1 MLYVQ
6 MTTRRNFLKGAA
18 TVSAATVAPVLSA
31 SAQSA
36 DATGKSATAKFKL
49 NYAPHFGM
57 FKNHAG
63 KDLIDQIKFA
73 ADQGFTAWEDNGMMK
88 REVAIQERIAKAI
101 SDLDMTMG
109 VFVANA
115 EWKEPIYNSGKSE
128 DWETLR
134 SIMKKSVET
143 AKRVNA
149 KWCTVVPGTW
159 NHGITPELQTAR
171 VVDSLRAMAE
181 ICEPSGLVMV
191 LEPLNYRNHPNMFL
205 TRVPQAFQICKAV
218 NSPSCKILNDLYH
231 QQISEGDLISN
242 MNEAWSEIAY
252 FQVGDNPGRKE
263 PYTGEINYQNVFK
276 HIASKNFTGIIGMEH
291 GLSGKGKE
299 GEIKLI
305 DAYRKADSF

>member
-1 MLYVQ
+1 

-18 TVSAATVAPVLSA
+18 TVSAVTVAPVLSA

-49 NYAPHFGM
+49 KYAPHFGM

>member
-1 MLYVQ
+1 